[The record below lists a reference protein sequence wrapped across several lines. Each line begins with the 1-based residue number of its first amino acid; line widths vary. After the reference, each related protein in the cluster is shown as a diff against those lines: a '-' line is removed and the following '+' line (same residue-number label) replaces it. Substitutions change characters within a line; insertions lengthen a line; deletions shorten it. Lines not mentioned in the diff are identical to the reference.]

1 MTIQHIIDA
10 LGARIVHLEEPERD
24 VTGGYCG
31 DFLSNVISKAPADSV
46 WFTVMNNQNV
56 AAVQTLAD
64 ISLTV
69 LCEGIE
75 PDEHLAARAKERGLN
90 MVVTDLA
97 VYEAV
102 KAVNG

>member
-1 MTIQHIIDA
+1 MTIEHVIKALDARIINIEDPNREIID
-10 LGARIVHLEEPERD
+10 
-24 VTGGYCG
+24 GYCG

-64 ISLTV
+64 IALTV
-69 LCEGIE
+69 LCEGTE
-75 PDEHLAARAKERGLN
+75 PDEMLMKRAKERGLN
-90 MVVTDLA
+90 MIVTELG

-102 KAVNG
+102 KRV

>member
-1 MTIQHIIDA
+1 MTIDSIIQT
-10 LGARIVHLEEPERD
+10 LGARIINIEDPKREI
-24 VTGGYCG
+24 TAGYCG

-64 ISLTV
+64 IALTV
-69 LCEGIE
+69 ICEGVE
-75 PDEHLAARAKERGLN
+75 PDATLAARVKERGLN
-90 MVVTDLA
+90 MIVTDLG

-102 KAVNG
+102 RKI

>member
-1 MTIQHIIDA
+1 MNIKSIIED
-10 LGARIVHLEEPERD
+10 LGARIVHLEEPERE
-24 VTGGYCG
+24 VNGGYCG

-46 WFTVMNNQNV
+46 WFTVMHNQNV

-69 LCEGIE
+69 LCEGVE
-75 PDEHLAARAKERGLN
+75 PDETLRARVVDKGLN
-90 MVVTDLA
+90 MIVTDLP

-102 KAVNG
+102 KAIK

>member
-1 MTIQHIIDA
+1 MTIEHVIKA
-10 LGARIVHLEEPERD
+10 LDARIINIEDPNREII
-24 VTGGYCG
+24 GGYCG

-64 ISLTV
+64 IALTV
-69 LCEGIE
+69 LCEGAE
-75 PDEHLAARAKERGLN
+75 PDEVLSKRAKERGLN
-90 MVVTDLA
+90 MIVTELG

-102 KAVNG
+102 KRV

>member
-1 MTIQHIIDA
+1 MTTEHVIKA
-10 LGARIVHLEEPERD
+10 LDARIINIEDPNREII
-24 VTGGYCG
+24 GGYCG

-64 ISLTV
+64 IALTV
-69 LCEGIE
+69 LCEGTE
-75 PDEHLAARAKERGLN
+75 PDEMLSKRAKERGLN
-90 MVVTDLA
+90 MIVTELG

-102 KAVNG
+102 KRV

>member
-1 MTIQHIIDA
+1 MTIEHVIKA
-10 LGARIVHLEEPERD
+10 LDARIINIEDPNREII
-24 VTGGYCG
+24 GGYCG

-64 ISLTV
+64 IALTV
-69 LCEGIE
+69 LCEGTE
-75 PDEHLAARAKERGLN
+75 PDEMLMKRAKERGLN
-90 MVVTDLA
+90 MIVTELG

-102 KAVNG
+102 KRV

>member
-1 MTIQHIIDA
+1 MTIEHVIKA
-10 LGARIVHLEEPERD
+10 LDARIINIEDPNREII
-24 VTGGYCG
+24 GGYCG

-64 ISLTV
+64 IALTV
-69 LCEGIE
+69 LCEGTE
-75 PDEHLAARAKERGLN
+75 PDEMLGKRAKERGLN
-90 MVVTDLA
+90 MIVTELG

-102 KAVNG
+102 KRV

>member
-1 MTIQHIIDA
+1 MTIEHVIKA
-10 LGARIVHLEEPERD
+10 LDARIINIEDPNREII
-24 VTGGYCG
+24 GGYCG

-64 ISLTV
+64 IALTV
-69 LCEGIE
+69 ICEGVE
-75 PDEHLAARAKERGLN
+75 PDEMLAKRVKERGLN
-90 MVVTDLA
+90 MIVTDLS

-102 KAVNG
+102 KKV

>member
-1 MTIQHIIDA
+1 MTIEHIIKA
-10 LGARIVHLEEPERD
+10 LDARIINIEDPNREII
-24 VTGGYCG
+24 GGYCG

-64 ISLTV
+64 IALTV
-69 LCEGIE
+69 LCEGTE
-75 PDEHLAARAKERGLN
+75 PDEMLMKRAKERGLN
-90 MVVTDLA
+90 MIVTELG

-102 KAVNG
+102 KRV